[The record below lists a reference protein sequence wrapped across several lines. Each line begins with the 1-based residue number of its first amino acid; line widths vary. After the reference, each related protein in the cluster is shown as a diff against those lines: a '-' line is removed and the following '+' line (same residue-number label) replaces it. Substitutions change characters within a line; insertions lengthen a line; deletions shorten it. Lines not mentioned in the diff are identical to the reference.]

1 MFGYVTI
8 HKEELKL
15 KEYETYKGFYCGA
28 CQALRKEYGLTGQ
41 VTLSY
46 DLTFLTL
53 LLTSLYEPRQRFSK
67 KRCIAH
73 PQKKRLMI
81 ENEFS
86 VYAAHMSM
94 LLTWYKL
101 LDDWKDEKKKTAL
114 VGLRAFHRLFL
125 KARAL
130 YPQKEAVIR
139 HQLKKLSKLEKEE
152 CTDIDLVAGTFG
164 HLLGS
169 VFALREDIW
178 KELLYWTGFYLG
190 KFIYLM
196 DAWDDLEKDEASAN
210 YNILLLRKKQYCGD
224 TAQFEKDCEEILIS
238 MMAACSE
245 AFEKLP
251 LVQDVAILEN
261 ILYDGVWNR
270 FDKKKKEAAAVSLEI
285 NEDGEKN
292 R

>member
-8 HKEELKL
+8 HKEELKV

-28 CQALRKEYGLTGQ
+28 CQALKQEYGFAGQLTL
-41 VTLSY
+41 TY
-46 DLTFLTL
+46 DMTFLMIL
-53 LLTSLYEPRQRFSK
+53 LSSLYEPEQTFSK

-81 ENEFS
+81 ENEYG
-86 VYAAHMSM
+86 VYCAHMGI

-101 LDDWKDEKKKTAL
+101 LDDWRDEKKKSAF
-114 VGLRAFHRLFL
+114 VGLHAYHAAFE

-130 YPQKEAVIR
+130 YPEKDKKIR
-139 HQLKKLSKLEKEE
+139 RYLGELSKLEKEH
-152 CTDIDLVAGTFG
+152 CTDIDRVAGTSG
-164 HLLGS
+164 RLLGEI
-169 VFALREDIW
+169 FAVHEDIW
-178 KELLYWTGFYLG
+178 RDMLYQTGFYLG

-196 DAWDDLEKDEASAN
+196 DAWDDLKEDEKNGS
-210 YNILLLRKKQYCGD
+210 YNILLLRKQRLYPADAKGEENF
-224 TAQFEKDCEEILIS
+224 AEDCKNLLIQ
-238 MMAACSE
+238 MMAACSA
-245 AFEKLP
+245 AFDKLP

-270 FDKKKKEAAAVSLEI
+270 FDRIEKEAGKDKME
-285 NEDGEKN
+285 ND

>member
-1 MFGYVTI
+1 MFGYVTV
-8 HKEELKL
+8 HKEELKI

-28 CQALRKEYGLTGQ
+28 CQALRREYGLSGQ
-41 VTLSY
+41 MTLSY

-53 LLTSLYEPRQRFSK
+53 LLSSLYEPEKLFSK

-86 VYAAHMSM
+86 EYAAHMSL

-101 LDDWKDEKKKTAL
+101 LDDWRDEKKKTAL
-114 VGLRAFHRLFL
+114 VGLKVYRQPFL
-125 KARAL
+125 KARKM
-130 YPQKEAVIR
+130 YPKKEALIR
-139 HQLKKLSKLEKEE
+139 QKLKELSRLEREN
-152 CTDIDLVAGTFG
+152 CTDIDRVAGTFG

-169 VFALREDIW
+169 VFAMREDIW
-178 KELLYWTGFYLG
+178 EELLYRTGFFLG

-196 DAWDDLEKDEASAN
+196 DAWDDLEKDETSGN
-210 YNILLLRKKQYCGD
+210 YNILLLRKKQRYGEEEEK
-224 TAQFEKDCEEILIS
+224 QFEKDCEALLVS

-270 FDKKKKEAAAVSLEI
+270 FDKKKKEA
-285 NEDGEKN
+285 EKASEELTKME
-292 R
+292 